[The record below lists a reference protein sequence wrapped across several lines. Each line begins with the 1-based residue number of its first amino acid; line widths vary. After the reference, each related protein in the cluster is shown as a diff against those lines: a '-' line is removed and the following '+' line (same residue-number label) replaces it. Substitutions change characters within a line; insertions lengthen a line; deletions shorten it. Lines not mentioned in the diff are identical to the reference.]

1 MRTDRWSTPGQVAAY
16 KAMEPGI
23 YGVTSTR
30 PTSRF
35 VQKYNALSFSS
46 LTIGYSIDRK
56 YLKKAH
62 MNMLRIELATND
74 LFHVSSVKQERGL
87 SYPYSRSFNLSV
99 QIGF

>member
-1 MRTDRWSTPGQVAAY
+1 MIKVNIDGCKS
-16 KAMEPGI
+16 
-23 YGVTSTR
+23 
-30 PTSRF
+30 F
-35 VQKYNALSFSS
+35 VKDAD
-46 LTIGYSIDRK
+46 YSK